1 MVIVQ
6 ERREDTTALSRLR
19 LLRPGAGMRSST
31 PDVQVGVTQYLAGE
45 IPEWSNKGWELA
57 SPCDLV
63 NKGLRC
69 LGHPDHVPLAGLETR
84 PDHGDLIVAATA

>member
-1 MVIVQ
+1 MVIAQ
-6 ERREDTTALSRLR
+6 ERREDATALSRLRRLAAECRR

-45 IPEWSNKGWELA
+45 IPEWSH
-57 SPCDLV
+57 
-63 NKGLRC
+63 KGLRRW
-69 LGHPDHVPLAGLETR
+69 GHPDHVPLAGLETR